1 MKSTIYHRN
10 SSLFDKLKAVTGSER
25 GADIVL
31 QWFERAAIEME
42 GESVPEPQE
51 SMAVAGWLSDMA
63 VGWPESIWTAVTRSM
78 AALVDHAAEG
88 LPADEDLKALQKFFS
103 TASHV
108 WCQANLDLYSQA
120 AEDLWLDVER
130 TPEDLLGAGFE
141 PCSIQ
146 YLLSG
151 EARN

>member
-1 MKSTIYHRN
+1 MNATVYHHN
-10 SSLFDKLKAVTGSER
+10 FSLYEKLKAVTGSER

-42 GESVPEPQE
+42 GEPVPEPQE
-51 SMAVAGWLSDMA
+51 SMAVTVWLSDMA
-63 VGWPESIWTAVTRSM
+63 VGWPESIWTVVTRSM

-88 LPADEDLKALQKFFS
+88 LPADADLKALQKFFS
-103 TASHV
+103 MASHV
-108 WCQANLDLYSQA
+108 WCQANLDLYCQA
-120 AEDLWLDVER
+120 AEDLWLDLER
-130 TPEDLLGAGFE
+130 SPEDLLGAGFE